1 MNQNVK
7 LLTVGEAC
15 QLLHV
20 TKPTLYKWEKDGR
33 IQTLRTEGGHRR
45 YNKTDLLKLVGI
57 FQQKLV
63 KKVTI
68 GYCRVS
74 TGGQK
79 DDLQR
84 QVDVV
89 STYCIANGYNFKI
102 IKDIGSGINY
112 TKKGL
117 KELIYMICNNEV
129 DRIVINYK
137 DRLIRFGYE
146 LIEQLC
152 EIYDVEIEIIN
163 STDDISYEEE
173 LTQDV
178 LSIITVFSSK
188 LYGSRSHKNKQII
201 ETNTQLFKES

>member
-57 FQQKLV
+57 SQQKLV

-74 TGGQK
+74 TSGQK

-137 DRLIRFGYE
+137 DRLILFGYE

-201 ETNTQLFKES
+201 ETNAQLFKEN